1 MGKPDAFL
9 TVERKNP
16 PKEPVAERLGHWREF
31 YLDMAEDEIKS
42 QASRCMDCGVPF
54 CHSYGCP
61 LGNLIP
67 EFNDL
72 MHRGRW
78 REACSLLHLT
88 NNFPEITGRVCP
100 ALCESACTLGMDA
113 DSVTVRHNELTIVER
128 GFAEGW
134 IPPEPPKT
142 ETGKRIAVIGSGP
155 AGMTAAQQLRRAGHS
170 VVLYEKAERLGGL
183 LRYGIPDFKLE
194 KKILDRRLA
203 QLKAEGVEFETEVNV
218 GRDISHAFLLKRYD
232 AVCLCLGAGQPRD
245 LPVPGRELDGVF
257 FALQYLIQQNRR
269 VARLPIQGP
278 EISAAG
284 KRVVI
289 IGGGDTGADC
299 LGSALRQGAVSVHQL
314 EILPKP
320 PLERDPGAPWP
331 TWPNILRSSPA
342 HEEGG
347 ERRWCVATTSF
358 SGKGGRIEKLTG
370 HEVTWSKG
378 EDGRMNMERIEGSE
392 FEMNAELVLLAMG
405 FTQPVHEGLLDGL
418 GVDYDARG
426 NVRVDDNMMTSI
438 PKVFA
443 AGDAATGA
451 WLVVRAIA
459 AGRRMARRVD
469 EFLMGESSLP
479 DTAPVGGLYV

>member
-16 PKEPVAERLGHWREF
+16 PRQPVSERLGHWREI
-31 YLDMAEDEIKS
+31 YLELAEEELKS
-42 QASRCMDCGVPF
+42 QASRCMECGVPF
-54 CHSYGCP
+54 CHSHGCP

-78 REACSLLHLT
+78 RDACNLLHLT

-100 ALCESACTLGMDA
+100 ALCEAACTLGLDDA
-113 DSVTVRHNELTIVER
+113 AVTVRWNELSIVEK

-134 IPPEPPKT
+134 ILPEPPRV
-142 ETGKRIAVIGSGP
+142 ETGKKIAVIGSGP
-155 AGMTAAQQLRRAGHS
+155 AGLAAAQQLRRAGHEVS
-170 VVLYEKAERLGGL
+170 LYEKADRLGGI

-203 QLKAEGVEFETEVNV
+203 QLQAEGVKFETEVNV
-218 GRDISHAFLLKRYD
+218 GTDISPGFLLRRFD
-232 AVCLCLGAGQPRD
+232 AVCLCLGAGSPRD
-245 LPVPGRELDGVF
+245 LPAPGRDLDGVF
-257 FALQYLIQQNRR
+257 FAMKYLVQQNRR
-269 VARLPIQGP
+269 VARLPIRGP

-284 KRVVI
+284 RKVVV

-299 LGSALRQGAVSVHQL
+299 LGTALRQGAASVHQL

-320 PLERDPGAPWP
+320 PTGRDPANPWP
-331 TWPNILRSSPA
+331 NWPNILRFSAA

-347 ERRWCVATTSF
+347 ERRWCVATSSF
-358 SGKGGRIEKLTG
+358 QGRGGRVARLEG
-370 HEVTWSKG
+370 HEVRWFQ
-378 EDGRMNMERIEGSE
+378 DAAGRMMMEKIEGSE
-392 FEMNAELVLLAMG
+392 FEMDAQLVLLAMG
-405 FTQPVHEGLLDGL
+405 FTQPVHEGLLDNLGL
-418 GVDYDARG
+418 EYDARG

-443 AGDAATGA
+443 AGDSVSGA

-459 AGRRMARRVD
+459 AGRGMARRVD
-469 EFLMGESSLP
+469 EFLMGESALP
-479 DTAPVGGLYV
+479 DTAPVGGLYS